1 MRRPDFNG
9 HHRAGDFR
17 SGNLVPTDYLVL
29 LGFAVPFSSW
39 LFIGSTRWILKYSS
53 TLMKVGGVLMIL
65 MGVLLFTD
73 QMYKITIW
81 SQGITPEW
89 LKF

>member
-1 MRRPDFNG
+1 
-9 HHRAGDFR
+9 
-17 SGNLVPTDYLVL
+17 
-29 LGFAVPFSSW
+29 
-39 LFIGSTRWILKYSS
+39 
-53 TLMKVGGVLMIL
+53 MKVGGVLMIL

>member
-1 MRRPDFNG
+1 MTAIIALAASDPGTWFPLIT
-9 HHRAGDFR
+9 
-17 SGNLVPTDYLVL
+17 SYS
-29 LGFAVPFSSW
+29 LGFAVPFFI
-39 LFIGSTRWILKYSS
+39 LAFFIGSTRWILKYSS

-81 SQGITPEW
+81 LQGITPEW